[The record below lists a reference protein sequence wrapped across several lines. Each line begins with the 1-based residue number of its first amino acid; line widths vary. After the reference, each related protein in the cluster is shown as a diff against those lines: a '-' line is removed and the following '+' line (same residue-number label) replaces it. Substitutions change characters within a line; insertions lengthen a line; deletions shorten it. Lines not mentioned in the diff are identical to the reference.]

1 MEHTSTR
8 SAVISGDDKYR
19 YHLWRRIADR
29 GCIATFIMLN
39 PSTADGLIDDPT
51 IRKCMGFCERWGCGE
66 LHVVNLFAF
75 RATDPADLRRAD
87 DPVGPDNFDWVRR
100 TVDLAWNRILSGRR
114 GRVVCSWGTRGTHM
128 SQDQTVLGWIAERC
142 KPMCLGIT
150 QDGHPRHPL
159 YVPYCSAND
168 LCRYPFRKTRSN
180 RCERPSTS
188 EIRKDLPQPAAR

>member
-87 DPVGPDNFDWVRR
+87 DPVGPDNFDWIRR
-100 TVDLAWNRILSGRR
+100 TVDITLNRTHSGRR
-114 GRVVCSWGTRGTHM
+114 ARVVCAWGTRGVYM
-128 SQDQTVLGWIAERC
+128 AQDQIVIGRIEDIC
-142 KPMCLGIT
+142 QPMCLGVT
-150 QDGHPRHPL
+150 LDGHPKHPL
-159 YVPYCSAND
+159 YVRYSAELVAYNVIV
-168 LCRYPFRKTRSN
+168 T
-180 RCERPSTS
+180 
-188 EIRKDLPQPAAR
+188 